1 MTVTEEVVHSVG
13 TSTTRVEAFDKVTG
27 AARYAGEYPLD
38 ELAHGVVVMSTIGRG
53 RIVSVDSDHILAM
66 PGVLEVLHH
75 GNAPR
80 LQDLGDATLLLLQA
94 DTVPH
99 HGAVVALVVASTLE
113 QARAGAEA
121 LVVRY
126 DVESH
131 DVGFAIDHP
140 KMYVPD
146 HVNPAFDTETVVGD
160 VDAEIVSADIVVD
173 ATYTTP
179 TQQNN
184 AMEPHATTA
193 TWHGD
198 ELTVYDS
205 NQGAASVKG
214 SLVTLFGL
222 DQSQVHVLSEHVGGG
237 FGSKGTARAPVVLA
251 SMAARVTGRPVRVTL
266 TRQQMFSL
274 VGYRTPTIQQVRLAA
289 DLDGRITAIDHLA
302 YSQTSRV
309 LEFAE
314 QTAVISRMM
323 YAADAL
329 RSRHRLVA
337 LDVPTPR
344 WMRAPG
350 EAPGSFGL
358 ESAVDELAEACGI
371 DPVELRIRNEP
382 TTEPES
388 GLRFS
393 SRNLVACLREGAQR
407 FGWHDRDPRP
417 GLRPDG
423 RWLLG
428 TGVAAATY
436 PARSSPSTASATAE
450 PDGRFTVRVTAAD
463 IGTGARTALT
473 LVAADAL
480 RVSPA
485 QVTVLIGNSD
495 FGQAMIAGGSMGT
508 ASWTWAVTDACQ
520 QLQVELAH
528 REIPPDGLTATADT
542 AAKIKL
548 MSPVSRHAFGAQF
561 AEVAVDVRSGE
572 VRVRRMLGMFAAG
585 RIINPLTARSQLIGG
600 MTMGLSAALFEEA
613 LRDDASGDY
622 INHDLAGYHVAAHAD
637 VPDIEVDWV
646 DEVDHEVNPAGV
658 KGIGELGIVGAP
670 AAIANGVWHATGVR
684 QRALPIRPDR
694 IITAAGTGP

>member
-27 AARYAGEYPLD
+27 TARYAGEHPLN

-80 LQDLGDATLLLLQA
+80 LQDAGDATLLLLQA

-436 PARSSPSTASATAE
+436 PARTAPSTAS
-450 PDGRFTVRVTAAD
+450 
-463 IGTGARTALT
+463 
-473 LVAADAL
+473 
-480 RVSPA
+480 
-485 QVTVLIGNSD
+485 
-495 FGQAMIAGGSMGT
+495 
-508 ASWTWAVTDACQ
+508 
-520 QLQVELAH
+520 
-528 REIPPDGLTATADT
+528 
-542 AAKIKL
+542 
-548 MSPVSRHAFGAQF
+548 
-561 AEVAVDVRSGE
+561 
-572 VRVRRMLGMFAAG
+572 
-585 RIINPLTARSQLIGG
+585 
-600 MTMGLSAALFEEA
+600 
-613 LRDDASGDY
+613 
-622 INHDLAGYHVAAHAD
+622 
-637 VPDIEVDWV
+637 
-646 DEVDHEVNPAGV
+646 
-658 KGIGELGIVGAP
+658 
-670 AAIANGVWHATGVR
+670 
-684 QRALPIRPDR
+684 
-694 IITAAGTGP
+694 